1 MRGIVTVARKEIRD
15 SLRDRRTILNSLVM
29 GPVLGPL
36 LFIGMITMITEKEVE
51 KAQET
56 LELPVVGAD
65 HAPNLIEFLEQQ
77 GVEILDPPEDPE
89 HAVEEEEQDV
99 VLRIPAD
106 YPHNWKAGRPAAVE
120 LIADHSRR
128 QIDTTLSRVK
138 NMVNT
143 YSRQLG
149 QQRIRLRGVD
159 PGLMYA
165 VVVQDVDLSTPES
178 RGALILGMLPYFVM
192 LTLFVGGMSIAID
205 ATAGEK
211 ERRSLEPLLI
221 NPLPRWQFMAGKLT
235 ATMLF
240 TLISLALALIA
251 FVLSI
256 GLIPADLMGFEL
268 NLDWAIATQIFALTA
283 PVAII
288 SAGLLTTLAA
298 FAKSFREAQS
308 YMSMVV
314 LLPLLP
320 SLWLVINPVQA
331 EEWMMWVPLLAQNV
345 LILELIRGETLEA
358 GWAALSVGS
367 TTAIGLALGAIAGTL
382 YNRPKLVFSG
392 T

>member
-1 MRGIVTVARKEIRD
+1 MRGIVTVTRKEIRD

-65 HAPNLIEFLEQQ
+65 HAPNLIGFLQQQ
-77 GVEILDPPEDPE
+77 GVEILDPPADPE
-89 HAVEEEEQDV
+89 RAVAEEEHDV
-99 VLRIPAD
+99 VLRVPVD
-106 YPHNWKAGRPAAVE
+106 YPNDWQAGRPAAVE

-128 QIDTTLSRVK
+128 QIDTTLSRVR
-138 NMVNT
+138 NLVNT
-143 YSRQLG
+143 YSRQTG

-221 NPLPRWQFMAGKLT
+221 NPLPRWHFMAGKLA

-240 TLISLALALIA
+240 TLISLALALI
-251 FVLSI
+251 VLSI
-256 GLIPADLMGFEL
+256 GLIPADLLGFQL
-268 NLDWAIATQIFALTA
+268 NVDWAIATRVFALTA

-331 EEWMMWVPLLAQNV
+331 EQWMMWVPLLAQNV

-358 GWAALSVGS
+358 GWTAISMGS
-367 TTAIGLALGAIAGTL
+367 TTAIGLALGAVAGTL